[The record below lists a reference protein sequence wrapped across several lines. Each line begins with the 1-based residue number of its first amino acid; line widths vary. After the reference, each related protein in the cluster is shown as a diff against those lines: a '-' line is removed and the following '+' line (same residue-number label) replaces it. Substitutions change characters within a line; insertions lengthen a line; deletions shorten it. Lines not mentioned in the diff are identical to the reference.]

1 MVNTMGKN
9 RSFLFCILIFLL
21 QLIAI
26 AVLVPSS
33 IMKKASEIEYDWLSS
48 SYSESSMEWISNKA
62 DSWHMTLTRDSGI
75 AAGLSYV
82 FLPERDHTQ
91 AKGMSRIGDRVW
103 YPFIEGRGVA
113 LDEMVRLTMVRF
125 ASVAIWLP
133 LMILIAIPALF
144 DGVMERLIK
153 QHTFK
158 YPSPF
163 LYRYGAKA
171 VILGGFLTFAAVL
184 APIPLPPFLA
194 PVTVMILTVVF
205 ALIVIGNLPK
215 RV

>member
-1 MVNTMGKN
+1 MSSNK
-9 RSFLFCILIFLL
+9 SLLFCIFIFVL
-21 QLIAI
+21 QLLAIAI
-26 AVLVPSS
+26 LVPSS
-33 IMKKASEIEYDWLSS
+33 IMTKASDLEYEWLSA
-48 SYSESSMEWISNKA
+48 SYTDASMQWISDKA
-62 DSWHMTLTRDSGI
+62 DGWHETLIIDSGL

-82 FLPERDHTQ
+82 FLPERDLSKT
-91 AKGMSRIGDRVW
+91 KGMNRLGDKVW
-103 YPFIEGRGVA
+103 YPFMEGRGKA
-113 LDEMVRLTMVRF
+113 LDEMVRLTLVRF
-125 ASVAIWLP
+125 ASIMVWLP
-133 LMILIAIPALF
+133 LMILIAIPAFF

-171 VILGGFLTFAAVL
+171 VILGGFLTFAAFL
-184 APIPLPPFLA
+184 SPIPLPPFLA
-194 PVTVMILTVVF
+194 PLVIMILTVVF